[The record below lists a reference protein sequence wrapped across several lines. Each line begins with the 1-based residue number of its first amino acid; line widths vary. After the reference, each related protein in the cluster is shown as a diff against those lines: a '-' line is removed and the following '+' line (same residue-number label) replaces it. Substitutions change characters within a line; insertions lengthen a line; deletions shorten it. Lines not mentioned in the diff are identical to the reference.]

1 MLQPDTGYAV
11 QTSGNKVLVAGEAVK
26 GGNKDTFLMEVRINN
41 GVERRTETFFI
52 DGWSCLDTG
61 AFSQGNIDLHQSDD
75 GWLIMGNYN
84 QDVIGIDTTRPHL
97 IERYNTRQK
106 KCGDRSR
113 NVEKNSYGNFQS
125 NDAESQTFTITAV
138 DLDID
143 TDEHPIEQDVLCPKY
158 KVSDVCM

>member
-1 MLQPDTGYAV
+1 MLQPDIGYAV
-11 QTSGNKVLVAGEAVK
+11 QTSGSKVLVAGEAVK

-75 GWLIMGNYN
+75 GWLVMGNWQGTLSGN
-84 QDVIGIDTTRPHL
+84 SIGPYL
-97 IERYNTRQK
+97 IERYNTKQK
-106 KCGDRSR
+106 KCKDRSR

-125 NDAESQTFTITAV
+125 SNAESQTFTITAV
-138 DLDID
+138 DLDIE
-143 TDEHPIEQDVLCPKY
+143 TDESPIEQDVLCPKY